1 MRHSVLSP
9 TRTAAV
15 FAALALLSPA
25 VRAQLPVDASAA
37 KPWVSGFE
45 GPRGLAFGSDGA
57 LYIAEAGTG
66 GSTSTVGV
74 CPQPALPVGPYKGGT
89 TARISKVDVHGV
101 RTFLATG
108 LPSALD
114 GTGAVEGVADL
125 TFLDGDLYAL
135 LAGGGCS
142 HGNPD
147 LPNGIVKVN
156 LKNGKWTYV
165 TDLTAFYQEH
175 PAAYVAVDFDTAGV
189 PYGMVA
195 HDEKLFVIEANHGVL
210 TATTPQ
216 GATEQVI
223 DTSLAYGH
231 VVPTTL
237 ASNGRNL
244 YVGELGRF
252 PITPTFDSIVTLS
265 KDLVFLDTTPGLET
279 KPSEIGKFR
288 IANARAGFTTIVSLK
303 FGYDGLLYALELSD
317 AAGNP
322 APGNGKVV
330 RLEPN
335 GAIVDVVTGLN
346 VPTGMA
352 FGPDKALYISNWG
365 AGGPGAILRIVIP

>member
-1 MRHSVLSP
+1 MRHSVLAP

-15 FAALALLSPA
+15 LAALALLSPA
-25 VRAQLPVDASAA
+25 IRAQLPIDASAA

-45 GPRGLAFGSDGA
+45 GPRGLAFGADGA

-66 GSTSTVGV
+66 GSISTVGV

-89 TARISKVDVHGV
+89 TARISKVDMQGV

-156 LKNGKWTYV
+156 FKNGKWTYV

-265 KDLVFLDTTPGLET
+265 KDLVFLDTTPGLEPNPRRSASSASPT
-279 KPSEIGKFR
+279 
-288 IANARAGFTTIVSLK
+288 
-303 FGYDGLLYALELSD
+303 
-317 AAGNP
+317 P
-322 APGNGKVV
+322 APAS
-330 RLEPN
+330 PPSS
-335 GAIVDVVTGLN
+335 A
-346 VPTGMA
+346 
-352 FGPDKALYISNWG
+352 
-365 AGGPGAILRIVIP
+365 